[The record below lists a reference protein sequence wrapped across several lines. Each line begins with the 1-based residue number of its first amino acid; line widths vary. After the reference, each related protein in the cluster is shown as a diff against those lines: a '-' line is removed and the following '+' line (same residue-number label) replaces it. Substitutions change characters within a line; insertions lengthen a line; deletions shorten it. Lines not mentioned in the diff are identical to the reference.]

1 VSIHYI
7 LFLVYR
13 RVNSAAPVN
22 LVLVKINRSAGLKV
36 VKKENL
42 GTAN

>member
-1 VSIHYI
+1 MSIHYI

-13 RVNSAAPVN
+13 RGNSSKAVN
-22 LVLVKINRSAGLKV
+22 LDLVKINKSAGLKV